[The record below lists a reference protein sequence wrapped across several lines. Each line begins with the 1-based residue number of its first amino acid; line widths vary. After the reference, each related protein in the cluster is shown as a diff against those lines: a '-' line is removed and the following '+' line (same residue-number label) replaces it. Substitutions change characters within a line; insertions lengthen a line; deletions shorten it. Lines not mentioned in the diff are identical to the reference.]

1 MITASSPIPSLY
13 PYYGIEL
20 ALRTLI
26 QCTLEAQQHDRFK
39 SYLQK
44 GDYTAIVKEF
54 CTIRVAGPRMAG
66 HTTAMLKCAKDFEH
80 PALITYN
87 VSIAED
93 LKKRNKEAK
102 LLNNAVWASQINFNS
117 ILRGH
122 ILDAIFVDMAS
133 FVSSTK
139 LDEIAAL
146 ASCSAAYRF
155 GVNKSF
161 LLIYLQ

>member
-1 MITASSPIPSLY
+1 MSTTTTAVPSLY

-39 SYLQK
+39 SYLQR
-44 GDYTAIVKEF
+44 GDYLAIIKEF

-87 VSIAED
+87 VSMAED

-102 LLNNAVWASQINFNS
+102 LLSNAVWASQNNFNS

-122 ILDAIFVDMAS
+122 VFDAMFVDMAS
-133 FVSSTK
+133 FVSKTK
-139 LDEIAAL
+139 LDEIAVL
-146 ASCSAAYRF
+146 ASCSAGYRF
-155 GVNKSF
+155 GANKNF